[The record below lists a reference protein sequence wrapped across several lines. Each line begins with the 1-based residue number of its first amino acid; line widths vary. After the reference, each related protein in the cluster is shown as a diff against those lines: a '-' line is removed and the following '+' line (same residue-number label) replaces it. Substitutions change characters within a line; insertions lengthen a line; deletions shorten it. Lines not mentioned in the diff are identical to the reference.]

1 MTSMI
6 ADPLAMAQVHARM
19 AGHAVEF
26 TAVHRED
33 NETPVA
39 VHIEMS
45 VPVSLEDIEATL
57 WIRLNGG
64 MTFDELTDDDFV
76 RSMVAETL
84 LAEGGSSVTD
94 ARFALAGFRP
104 RTSEY
109 VIARQIRR
117 RVREVFGT
125 PARGRARAARREL
138 VGEVA

>member
-1 MTSMI
+1 MTSTLVS
-6 ADPLAMAQVHARM
+6 DPLAMAQTTGTM
-19 AGHAVEF
+19 AGHAVKF
-26 TAVHRED
+26 TAVHREE

-39 VHIEMS
+39 VELTMAL
-45 VPVSLEDIEATL
+45 PLSLEDIEAAL
-57 WIRLNGG
+57 WIVINGG

-76 RSMVAETL
+76 RQMVAETL

-94 ARFALAGFRP
+94 ARLALASFRP

-125 PARGRARAARREL
+125 KARGRSQAASREL
-138 VGEVA
+138 AGVA